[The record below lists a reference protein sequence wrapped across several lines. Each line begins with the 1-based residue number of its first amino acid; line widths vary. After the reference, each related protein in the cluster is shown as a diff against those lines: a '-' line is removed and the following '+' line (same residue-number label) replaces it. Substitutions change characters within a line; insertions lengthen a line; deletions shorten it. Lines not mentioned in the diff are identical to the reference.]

1 MLTPGRLTWWLAISG
16 FPLAMT
22 LLVRWGLQESGEVPE
37 DVDAAWSMAY
47 YMLVPGV
54 CTVLGVLVTAGP
66 AVAAE
71 LEQRSWVYL
80 ASRPHGILRLLL
92 GKYFAAVTF
101 GWSAALAGLSCSVPF
116 CTAVDRFWLWLS
128 IGVLSLF
135 SASCYAAAFL
145 LLGVVVLRRAMVMCM
160 VWVFFVEVI
169 LGALPAVVNRL
180 TMQYR
185 LRSIL
190 VQWLPIPADIREEPL
205 MSQAV
210 GLEAVWQH
218 VLWLAGF
225 VVLYLSGA
233 LWLAHRREFTAAAEG
248 DV

>member
-1 MLTPGRLTWWLAISG
+1 
-16 FPLAMT
+16 MT

-37 DVDAAWSMAY
+37 NVDAAWSMAY

-54 CTVLGVLVTAGP
+54 CTMLGVLVMAGP
-66 AVAAE
+66 AVASE

-80 ASRPHGILRLLL
+80 ASRPHGILWLLL
-92 GKYFAAVTF
+92 GKYLAAVSF
-101 GWSAALAGLSCSVPF
+101 GWSAALVGLTCSVVF
-116 CTAVDRFWLWLS
+116 CTAMGPFWLWLS
-128 IGVLSLF
+128 MGILSLF

-145 LLGVVVLRRAMVMCM
+145 LLGVVVLRRAMVLCM
-160 VWVFFVEVI
+160 VWVLFVEVI
-169 LGALPAVVNRL
+169 LGALPAMVNRL

-190 VQWLPIPADIREEPL
+190 VQWLPIPEDVREEPW

-210 GLEAVWQH
+210 GLEPVWQH
-218 VLWLAGF
+218 MVWLVGF

-233 LWLAHRREFTAAAEG
+233 LWLANRREFTAASEG
-248 DV
+248 DA